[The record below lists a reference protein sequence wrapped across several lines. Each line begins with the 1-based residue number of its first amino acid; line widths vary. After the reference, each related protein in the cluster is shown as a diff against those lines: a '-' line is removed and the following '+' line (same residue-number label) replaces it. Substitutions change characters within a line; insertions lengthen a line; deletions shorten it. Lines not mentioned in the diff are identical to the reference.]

1 MPCLSNLAS
10 FLERERNLETDNP
23 GTPREEATPGQG
35 LGASFQDHREAE
47 GSYLYKFWENAHA
60 ILQIHS
66 ACFAANDFRVK
77 YEVELAMCQSVESD
91 ISGL

>member
-35 LGASFQDHREAE
+35 LGALFQDHRGAE
-47 GSYLYKFWENAHA
+47 GSDLYKFWENAHA
-60 ILQIHS
+60 ILQTH
-66 ACFAANDFRVK
+66 NDFRVK
-77 YEVELAMCQSVESD
+77 YEVEPAMCQSVESD